1 MGKIGFAG
9 GKVGMEAPV
18 IPGVLLGD
26 IAEGGIVKI
35 NESRNPVEFYVAKHD
50 YESGLNG
57 AGRTL
62 LVRKDCYDKRVW
74 HSTETSYYP
83 QYATSSIDSWL
94 NGTYRAVL
102 DEEVRS
108 AIRTTTFYYT
118 PGNQNTAVSTLSR
131 AVFLLSLAEHSAH
144 DSTNCNDEGSALPIA
159 SSLRTAYLNGSSVL
173 QWTRTPRI
181 TSNNGVMCIT
191 GTGVWKESATSSN
204 YGSRP
209 CFTLPATVFFD
220 KNTLEFKG
228 VA

>member
-1 MGKIGFAG
+1 MGKVIMSGIVPQLT
-9 GKVGMEAPV
+9 KPVGA
-18 IPGVLLGD
+18 IRLSDL
-26 IAEGGIVKI
+26 AEGSIVKI
-35 NESRNPVEFYVAKHD
+35 NESGLPVEFYVAKHN

-74 HSTETSYYP
+74 HSTTTFYYP

-94 NGTYRAVL
+94 NGTYKAVL

-108 AIRTTTFYYT
+108 AISTTTFYYT

-131 AVFLLSLAEHSAH
+131 AVFLLSLAEHNAH
-144 DSTNCNDEGSALPIA
+144 NSTNCNDEGSALPIA

-181 TSNNGVMCIT
+181 TSNNDVMCIT
-191 GTGVWKESATSSN
+191 GTGVWTESASSN
-204 YGSRP
+204 NHGSRP
-209 CFTLPATVFFD
+209 CFTIPAAAQFD
-220 KNTLEFKG
+220 EKTLLFKG
-228 VA
+228 VS